1 MSNAFRQ
8 AAEQKVVA
16 VLEPKIRASFTAT
29 ATQLFARIIAD
40 DFKFKS
46 QTNNLRAS
54 TGIGVFK
61 NGVLTDWI
69 SNPEIPI
76 ISSPQFTTE
85 NLAGGK
91 TSITGWMADGNDLL
105 TEALF
110 GAQMADGADWTFYVV
125 SAAPYASFVDDGGG
139 GVKRGSGWWSD
150 DLIEFIKD
158 SLFSNLKL
166 QGL

>member
-1 MSNAFRQ
+1 MSATFQQ
-8 AAEQKVVA
+8 AAEQQVMA
-16 VLEPKIRASFTAT
+16 VLEPKIRIAFTMT
-29 ATQLFARIIAD
+29 AQQLFARIVAD
-40 DFKFKS
+40 DFRFQS

-61 NGVLTDWI
+61 DGILTDWI

-76 ISSPQFTTE
+76 LSSPQFTT
-85 NLAGGK
+85 AGTG
-91 TSITGWMADGNDLL
+91 ITGWMADGNDLL

-110 GAQMADGADWTFYVV
+110 GTQMADGADWTFYVV

-139 GVKRGSGWWSD
+139 GIKRGAGWWSE
-150 DLIEFIKD
+150 DLIEFIQNT
-158 SLFSNLKL
+158 LIANLKL